1 MGKSKNPQ
9 FFHTKVSMCPVSVN
23 PRIIDPSLEFI
34 PKISFAHC
42 EFSRCYPIFV
52 LREMDVFEEAR
63 KKKEAERKEKEKI
76 EEERKEY
83 AKWQVT

>member
-1 MGKSKNPQ
+1 MNLSRNIEI
-9 FFHTKVSMCPVSVN
+9 FFSLVFSGIVSHRESCGHQVYVSV
-23 PRIIDPSLEFI
+23 IM
-34 PKISFAHC
+34 
-42 EFSRCYPIFV
+42 
-52 LREMDVFEEAR
+52 REMDVFEEAR